1 MKQRAREAKRAAAA
15 ASAPG
20 QTGAGQGDE
29 IVVACASP
37 QPSRS
42 STGSGPGHPR
52 RTGTLGGGRRWLT
65 LGAGCALWIALGG
78 SPAGRGIAVAEETTD
93 PGAGRTALP
102 AAKADEAK
110 LKVAGKKGD
119 KGKRPVAEAAPVA
132 QPEAETGL
140 AAELRGGNEAAAIAA
155 ARKLGAAQ
163 SATAA
168 DALLDALALGVT
180 PKVAGAALDA
190 LATYKGGQGLGAQS
204 SKFAEVLQVLAVYS
218 HHRSP
223 ELRKR
228 AVQALAALIAPPTAA
243 APAAPVAG
251 KPAAKAHAAAAVKE
265 PVAPP
270 VAVSEQARVVPM
282 LIAALSDS
290 SAEVR
295 AVAAEA
301 LGDRHEKTAEPALIK
316 LLLRK
321 DSSAPAALGK
331 IGGADT
337 ARALSEMIG
346 NVPDSFITE
355 TLGLLLLRSDFG
367 PDPLRLE
374 VVKTLG
380 KLPGSQ
386 PIDILSDYVKD
397 TGKDKADKAR
407 PSRTEAN
414 KIIEQRTAK

>member
-1 MKQRAREAKRAAAA
+1 MKQRARGAKQSVAA
-15 ASAPG
+15 ASAG
-20 QTGAGQGDE
+20 GHKGGGQGDE
-29 IVVACASP
+29 LAAALASP
-37 QPSRS
+37 SLLAAS
-42 STGSGPGHPR
+42 LAGGCGGVGPGARRPR
-52 RTGTLGGGRRWLT
+52 SPRWLGI
-65 LGAGCALWIALGG
+65 GAGCALYMALVSGG
-78 SPAGRGIAVAEETTD
+78 LAVAEETAD
-93 PGAGRTALP
+93 PGVGRAALP

-110 LKVAGKKGD
+110 LKGPGKRAD
-119 KGKRPVAEAAPVA
+119 KGKRPAVEAAPVA
-132 QPEAETGL
+132 PQEVDAGL
-140 AAELRGGNEAAAIAA
+140 AGELRGGSETAAVAA

-163 SATAA
+163 SIPAV

-190 LATYKGGQGLGAQS
+190 LAAYKGS
-204 SKFAEVLQVLAVYS
+204 LQPAKASEILDVLALYS

-223 ELRKR
+223 DLRKR
-228 AVQALAALIAPPTAA
+228 ALQALAALTAPASAPAPAVAA
-243 APAAPVAG
+243 AA
-251 KPAAKAHAAAAVKE
+251 KPAAKGPAGKE
-265 PVAPP
+265 PLPPP
-270 VAVSEQARVVPM
+270 VGAAEQARVVPM

-301 LGDRHEKTAEPALIK
+301 LGDRREKTAEPSLIK

-321 DSSAPAALGK
+321 DSAAPAALGK

-355 TLGLLLLRSDFG
+355 TLGLLLLRPDFG

-386 PIDILSDYVKD
+386 PIDILSDYLKE

-407 PSRTEAN
+407 LSRTEAN

>member
-1 MKQRAREAKRAAAA
+1 MKQRAREAKHSEAA
-15 ASAPG
+15 ASAASQNG
-20 QTGAGQGDE
+20 VGQGDE
-29 IVVACASP
+29 LAAAMASP
-37 QPSRS
+37 SPLPCSLL
-42 STGSGPGHPR
+42 GSPHRTAPAVGR
-52 RTGTLGGGRRWLT
+52 RPARRWLGIFASGTFCLALGGGPSG
-65 LGAGCALWIALGG
+65 LGSAM
-78 SPAGRGIAVAEETTD
+78 AEEATD

-102 AAKADEAK
+102 ASSAGEAK
-110 LKVAGKKGD
+110 LKGTGKKTD
-119 KGKRPVAEAAPVA
+119 KGKKPAVEAAPTV

-140 AAELRGGNEAAAIAA
+140 AVELRAGNESAGVAA

-163 SATAA
+163 SAAA
-168 DALLDALALGVT
+168 IDALLDGLALGVT

-190 LATYKGGQGLGAQS
+190 LATYKGAQGPQGA
-204 SKFAEVLQVLAVYS
+204 KFAEILQVLGIYS
-218 HHRSP
+218 RHRSP
-223 ELRKR
+223 DLRKR
-228 AVQALAALIAPPTAA
+228 SVQALAALIAPAA
-243 APAAPVAG
+243 APTAVAAPA
-251 KPAAKAHAAAAVKE
+251 KPAAKAPAVKE
-265 PVAPP
+265 PAAPP
-270 VAVSEQARVVPM
+270 VAAAEQARVVPM

-301 LGDRHEKTAEPALIK
+301 LGDRREKTAEPALIK

-321 DSSAPAALGK
+321 DSAAPPALGK

-355 TLGLLLLRSDFG
+355 TLGLLLLRPDFG

-386 PIDILSDYVKD
+386 PIDILSDYVKE

-407 PSRTEAN
+407 LSRTEAN

>member
-1 MKQRAREAKRAAAA
+1 MKQRARGTRRSAASADGTGRHGAGPGQRNPASAAAA
-15 ASAPG
+15 VLPR
-20 QTGAGQGDE
+20 GAADCGVGRQAGR
-29 IVVACASP
+29 ARHAA
-37 QPSRS
+37 
-42 STGSGPGHPR
+42 GKW
-52 RTGTLGGGRRWLT
+52 LGL
-65 LGAGCALWIALGG
+65 GCALLV
-78 SPAGRGIAVAEETTD
+78 SLAGPGIAGAEDTTE
-93 PGAGRTALP
+93 PGAGRAALP
-102 AAKADEAK
+102 ATARPAEAK
-110 LKVAGKKGD
+110 LKGPGRKGD
-119 KGKRPVAEAAPVA
+119 KAKLVPEAAPA
-132 QPEAETGL
+132 PLPGAELGL
-140 AAELRGGNEAAAIAA
+140 VSELRGSNETVAAAA
-155 ARKLGAAQ
+155 ARKLAALQ
-163 SATAA
+163 TPAAT
-168 DALLDALALGVT
+168 DALLDALTLGVT
-180 PKVAGAALDA
+180 PKVAAAALDA
-190 LATYKGGQGLGAQS
+190 LAAYKVPPEAAS
-204 SKFAEVLQVLAVYS
+204 ARTAEILQVLALYA

-228 AVQALAALIAPPTAA
+228 AVQALAALIAPPAAAAPVATAPGKPPLKLAKVTPAATETAA
-243 APAAPVAG
+243 AP
-251 KPAAKAHAAAAVKE
+251 
-265 PVAPP
+265 VAP
-270 VAVSEQARVVPM
+270 QVVPL

-295 AVAAEA
+295 AVAAES
-301 LGDRHEKTAEPALIK
+301 LGERRERSAEPALIK

-321 DSSAPAALGK
+321 DSAAPAALGK

-386 PIDILSDYVKD
+386 PIDILSDYLKE

-407 PSRTEAN
+407 LSRIEAS